1 MPSPALRSPRE
12 ALAPRDT
19 RTSPVY
25 KTCKLAVK
33 ELAGAT
39 LIDVDKPIPII
50 LSTDDIDSYGDSLL
64 PRGCDHKTRSHNG
77 FFPVLCNHDATVE
90 NVVGRVGDIKVVG
103 NRLEGN
109 LYLAAAGTSE
119 EVDSVRSLMAQG
131 MLPSFSV
138 GLLASMDDCEPMNPE
153 EPWGGM
159 RIKKW
164 ILVELSI
171 VPIPANPY
179 ARLKNI
185 NPPSPTQ
192 APLTQA
198 LKSSGYVSI
207 NKSFADQM
215 GISRS
220 QASGTSKP
228 LPQTTI
234 RSSNMTLADKIKAKQ
249 QEIVRTK
256 DQIAA
261 VTNSLDDTGA
271 MDDAQADV
279 LNDLTAQLTNHNKG
293 LATLENL
300 ERTLAQA
307 SGGAGS
313 AQPDTQAP
321 APRIEVRS
329 RTPGMQKASM
339 ALACVIKGIMTN
351 KDPQSIA
358 RDEIKDL
365 PEMEMLVRAA
375 TAPAVSGTPTWA
387 GNLIQETWGPLVEA
401 MYAMTVYGRVPGMRL
416 NFEGK
421 VNLPIQNGAG
431 NLAGDFI
438 SENGVIPVKSGSIG
452 TTSLQPHT
460 LGVIS
465 AFSKELMRRSVP
477 SIQGIIQ
484 NQILKDT
491 ALTIDQKFLDN
502 TIRTAGTRP
511 AGLQDANETGVGNI
525 NAMVQAVAGAGNATA
540 KEINTA
546 TRALLG
552 RVWAINAGA
561 GGVWLMNPV
570 QRLALE
576 DKQDGT
582 TGHFVFR
589 DEVQAGRF
597 RGFPILE
604 STNITSGVTVFIAG
618 DSMAFGTELLPYF
631 EQSDQA
637 TLHFENTT
645 PLSISAAPVAPA
657 TENTVAYPVISL
669 FQQNL
674 VAVKGIWTLDWRITR
689 QAGVQIITATTGW

>member
-1 MPSPALRSPRE
+1 
-12 ALAPRDT
+12 
-19 RTSPVY
+19 
-25 KTCKLAVK
+25 
-33 ELAGAT
+33 
-39 LIDVDKPIPII
+39 
-50 LSTDDIDSYGDSLL
+50 
-64 PRGCDHKTRSHNG
+64 
-77 FFPVLCNHDATVE
+77 
-90 NVVGRVGDIKVVG
+90 
-103 NRLEGN
+103 
-109 LYLAAAGTSE
+109 
-119 EVDSVRSLMAQG
+119 MAQG
-131 MLPSFSV
+131 LLTTFSV
-138 GLLASMDDCEPMNPE
+138 GLMADMADCEPMNPE
-153 EPWGGM
+153 EPWGGL

-164 ILVELSI
+164 MLVEVSI
-171 VPIPANPY
+171 TPTPANPY
-179 ARLKNI
+179 ARLKDI
-185 NPPSPTQ
+185 NLTSASQ
-192 APLTQA
+192 ATLTQA

-215 GISRS
+215 GLSRS
-220 QASGTSKP
+220 QASGTPSTKSLSP
-228 LPQTTI
+228 TT
-234 RSSNMTLADKIKAKQ
+234 RSSKMTLADKIKAKQ

-271 MDDAQADV
+271 MDEAQADV
-279 LNDLTAQLTNHNKG
+279 LNDLTAQLSNHNKG
-293 LATLENL
+293 LSVLENL

-313 AQPDTQAP
+313 GQQDPAP
-321 APRIEVRS
+321 VPRIETRS
-329 RTPGMQKASM
+329 RTPNINKAGM
-339 ALACVIKGIMTN
+339 ALACVIKGLMTN
-351 KDPQSIA
+351 KDPLSIA
-358 RDEIKDL
+358 RDEVKDL
-365 PEMEMLVRAA
+365 PEMDMLVRAA
-375 TAPAVSGTPTWA
+375 TAPAVSGTPAWG

-401 MYAMTVYGRVPGMRL
+401 MYALTVYGRVPGLRL
-416 NFEGK
+416 TFDGK

-502 TIRTAGTRP
+502 VIRTAGTRP

-546 TRALLG
+546 TRALLA

-589 DEVQAGRF
+589 DEIQAGRF

-604 STNITSGVTVFIAG
+604 STNIPSGVTAFIAG

-637 TLHFENTT
+637 TLHFESAT

-657 TENTVAYPVISL
+657 TENTIAHPVISL

-689 QAGVQIITATTGW
+689 QAGVQIISATTGW